1 MYEIDMAVKLHVVI
15 LEYQISLDENLNEI
29 GRDFVVL

>member
-1 MYEIDMAVKLHVVI
+1 MAVKLHVVI
-15 LEYQISLDENLNEI
+15 LEYQISLDGNVNEI